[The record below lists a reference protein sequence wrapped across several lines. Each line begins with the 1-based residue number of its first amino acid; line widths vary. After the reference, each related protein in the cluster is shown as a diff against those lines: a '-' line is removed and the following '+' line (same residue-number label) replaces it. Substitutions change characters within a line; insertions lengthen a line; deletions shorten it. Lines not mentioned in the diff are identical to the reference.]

1 MCLTPIVDY
10 VPRPEKPAARPA
22 GGEPSLAEHDHNLYG
37 PRPTPPQWHEVEIDS
52 TAPEP
57 TNSSTAAAVDTAAV
71 VAAFAGLDNTL
82 AAYNHAVEQRY
93 RFYSYGD
100 AMFIQ

>member
-71 VAAFAGLDNTL
+71 VAAFAGLEGGSRRIESVLIELPSGRRLLVTEL
-82 AAYNHAVEQRY
+82 
-93 RFYSYGD
+93 
-100 AMFIQ
+100 